1 MTTPAPF
8 VYKNASVKI
17 GPVIS
22 AVDISPWV
30 RSVVVDIV
38 TDAVESTPMG
48 ANAHQNIAGLQ
59 SSTITI
65 ECNADFQASATYAV
79 LQAELAQG
87 DTEVQVQPVAGT
99 ISATNPSFQMT
110 GGWMGNMPVVNATA
124 VGDLASFSVT
134 ITGYI
139 TIDTTP

>member
-8 VYKNASVKI
+8 VYKNAVVKI
-17 GPVIS
+17 GPHAS

-48 ANAHQNIAGLQ
+48 ANAHQQIAGLQ
-59 SSTITI
+59 NSTITI
-65 ECNADFQASATYAV
+65 ECNADFQASATYSI
-79 LQAELAQG
+79 LYAELAQG
-87 DTEVQVQPVAGT
+87 DTELEVQPTSATV
-99 ISATNPSFQMT
+99 SATNPSFRMS

-134 ITGYI
+134 ITGYVQVV
-139 TIDTTP
+139 TTP

>member
-1 MTTPAPF
+1 MPPAPF
-8 VYKNASVKI
+8 VYKNASVKV
-17 GPVIS
+17 GPVAS
-22 AVDISPWV
+22 AVDISGWV

-48 ANAHQNIAGLQ
+48 SNAHTQIPGLQ

-65 ECNADFQASATYAV
+65 ECNADFAASATYAV
-79 LQAELAQG
+79 LIAELAQG
-87 DTEVQVQPVAGT
+87 DTELQVQPVAGS
-99 ISATNPSFQMT
+99 ISTTNPSFQMS

-134 ITGYI
+134 VTGYI
-139 TIDTTP
+139 ATVTA

>member
-1 MTTPAPF
+1 MPAAPF

-17 GPVIS
+17 GPVAS
-22 AVDISPWV
+22 AVDISSWV

-48 ANAHQNIAGLQ
+48 SNAHTQIAGLQ

-65 ECNADFQASATYAV
+65 ECNADFATSATYAV
-79 LQAELAQG
+79 LAAELAQG
-87 DTEVQVQPVAGT
+87 DTEVQVKPVATT
-99 ISATNPSFQMT
+99 ISATNPEFRMS
-110 GGWMGNMPVVNATA
+110 GGWMGNLPVVNATA

-134 ITGYI
+134 IAGYV
-139 TIDTTP
+139 TTVTTP

>member
-1 MTTPAPF
+1 MPTPF
-8 VYKNASVKI
+8 VYKNASVKV
-17 GPVIS
+17 GPVAS
-22 AVDISPWV
+22 AVDISGWV

-48 ANAHQNIAGLQ
+48 SNAHTQIAGLQ
-59 SSTITI
+59 NSTITI
-65 ECNADFQASATYAV
+65 ECNADFATSATYSV
-79 LQAELAQG
+79 LFAELAQG

-99 ISATNPSFQMT
+99 ISATNPSFRMS

-134 ITGYI
+134 ITGYV
-139 TIDTTP
+139 TVATTA

>member
-1 MTTPAPF
+1 MPPAPF

-17 GPVIS
+17 GPVAS
-22 AVDISPWV
+22 AVDISGWV

-48 ANAHQNIAGLQ
+48 SLAHTQIAGLQ

-65 ECNADFQASATYAV
+65 ECNADFAASATYSV
-79 LQAELAQG
+79 LIAELAQG
-87 DTEVQVQPVAGT
+87 DTEIQVKPVATT
-99 ISATNPSFQMT
+99 ISATNPEFRMS
-110 GGWMGNMPVVNATA
+110 GGWMGNLPVVNATA

-134 ITGYI
+134 VTGYVSQV
-139 TIDTTP
+139 TTP